1 MKFKITILFF
11 FLLLSSTVY
20 SNKLEEIDK
29 LYVTNSALAQ
39 SRIEHLRQ
47 KCERDGYIEF
57 TKSRLEI
64 VYSYIL
70 SYRHEPALA
79 IKHANIAFETATKE
93 KNNENQ
99 LSALQLLIENEL
111 NLGFDKL
118 AVNHIYQMKS
128 IAERSSDYL
137 GFYFIPTSLKYLAMS
152 YSRSNNID
160 KSIELIDQ
168 ALKISK
174 NSDNR
179 YILFYE
185 LSFQK
190 AKCYLDI
197 NDYKQAAITYKII
210 LNHLESDSKY
220 KRGHIDKAGYDI
232 NYLETHSQLA
242 LVYLHL
248 GQNEKANIAFD
259 EAIKLYKTYPDVP
272 EVKNRIARYL
282 SLTSQYNQ
290 LNKFVEPLID
300 TNIKSKDML
309 ELMELLLKSYILEGK
324 ADKSKILYEKCL
336 SMSDSIKIR
345 TSGCALEEM
354 NIAYNTY
361 KLQKKLQLQHAYLIF
376 GTVIVFL
383 LTFIVIIAIIYNK
396 RLTRLYKSARNK
408 IDEFMASQ
416 EKVDFISDENTNEMY
431 KELFLRLDERIK
443 EDKPYLNNMFGR
455 DNLATYAKLDKNKLT
470 DVIKCGSKVTPNKYL
485 NQLRIAYSVELLKS
499 KPEYSIESIANDSGF
514 GNRTTFYRVFTDA
527 FGITP
532 VQYRRVL
539 KMKQLLSEED

>member
-1 MKFKITILFF
+1 MKFKIIILFF

-39 SRIEHLRQ
+39 SRIENLRQ

-57 TKSRLEI
+57 TKSKLEI
-64 VYSYIL
+64 VYSFIL

-79 IKHANIAFETATKE
+79 IKHANIAFEAATKE

-111 NLGFDKL
+111 NLGFNKL
-118 AVNHIYQMKS
+118 AVDHIYQMKS
-128 IAERSSDYL
+128 IAEKSSAYL

-152 YSRSNNID
+152 YSKSNNID

-185 LSFQK
+185 LSFQE
-190 AKCYLDI
+190 AKCYI
-197 NDYKQAAITYKII
+197 EVKDYKKAEATYHNLLI
-210 LNHLESDSKY
+210 HLGSDSKY
-220 KRGHIDKAGYDI
+220 KRGYIDKAGYDI
-232 NYLETHSQLA
+232 NYLETYSQLT

-248 GQNEKANIAFD
+248 GLKEKADIAFHK
-259 EAIKLYKTYPDVP
+259 AIKLYKTYPDVP

-290 LNKFVEPLID
+290 LNQFVEPLIN
-300 TNIKSKDML
+300 TNIKSNEML
-309 ELMELLLKSYILEGK
+309 ELMELLLKSYISEGK

-361 KLQKKLQLQHAYLIF
+361 NLQKKLQLQHAYLIF
-376 GTVIVFL
+376 GAIIVFL
-383 LTFIVIIAIIYNK
+383 LTFIVIVAIIYNK

-408 IDEFMASQ
+408 IDEFMESQ

-443 EDKPYLNNMFGR
+443 EDKPYLNSMFGR

-470 DVIKCGSKVTPNKYL
+470 DVIKSGSKVTPNKYL

-514 GNRTTFYRVFTDA
+514 GNRTTFYRVFSEA

-539 KMKQLLSEED
+539 KMKQLLNEEE